1 VTAGFDH
8 RRNSWL
14 LIAATVAVCAAAPS
28 KKVQAGCGD
37 YLVGVES
44 KSASADGMPMHP
56 HDPVPGCRAC
66 NQPMTPTPPTV
77 EIERRV
83 VEPLPPKVDA
93 SPSLERGGWM
103 LHDSPIA
110 FVSVANTPD
119 RPPK

>member
-14 LIAATVAVCAAAPS
+14 LIAATVAVCAAAPPND
-28 KKVQAGCGD
+28 VQAGCGD

-44 KSASADGMPMHP
+44 KAASADDMPMHR

-83 VEPLPPKVDA
+83 VEPLPPV
-93 SPSLERGGWM
+93 SEQLPPLERGRWTPS
-103 LHDSPIA
+103 DRPFEIA
-110 FVSVANTPD
+110 SLTETPD